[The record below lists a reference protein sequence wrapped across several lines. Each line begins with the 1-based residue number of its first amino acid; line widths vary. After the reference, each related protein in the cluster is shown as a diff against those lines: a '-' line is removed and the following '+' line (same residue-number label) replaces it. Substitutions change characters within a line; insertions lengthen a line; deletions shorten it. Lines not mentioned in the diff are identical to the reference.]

1 MTVNTKVEVAGIKQ
15 AVRSLNKI
23 EPGLRKQFTADVTQ
37 IVQPAI
43 DETQRAYAATGL
55 PLSGMARAWA
65 GGWRSRGPFSSDKA
79 KAGVKVQL
87 LNDRR
92 FTAAILVV
100 QSNPAGAIFESAGRR
115 SQNALSASLDDVSG
129 QRGFRRIQKGRTRIL
144 GPSVYRKTRSIEREL
159 EQAAI
164 KVTNRVNKELN

>member
-1 MTVNTKVEVAGIKQ
+1 MTATTTVQVAGVKQ

-23 EPGLRKQFTADVTQ
+23 EPGLRKQFVADVTE
-37 IVQPAI
+37 IARPAI
-43 DETQRAYAATGL
+43 DETARAYGATGL

-65 GGWRSRGPFSSDKA
+65 RGWRSRGPFSTDKV

-92 FTAAILVV
+92 FTAAILIV

-115 SQNALSASLDDVSG
+115 SQNALSASLDGVAG
-129 QRGFRRIQKGRTRIL
+129 ARGFRTIQKGKTRIL
-144 GPSVYRKTRSIEREL
+144 GPAVYRKTRAIEREL